1 MRGMGNIPQMMMQ
14 GMLQG
19 MSPMQNPI
27 VQDIVRMRQQGMT
40 SADAFQLL
48 SQKYPQLQQAAPF
61 LAGKTPQQMDQ
72 TAQNALQQSGVD
84 PNAMAQQFM
93 RFF

>member
-1 MRGMGNIPQMMMQ
+1 MNGMGNIPQMMMQ
-14 GMLQG
+14 GMMQG
-19 MSPMQNPI
+19 MSPMQNPM
-27 VQDIVRMRQQGMT
+27 VQEIIRMRQQGMNP
-40 SADAFQLL
+40 AAAFQQL

-61 LAGKTPQQMDQ
+61 LAGKTPQQMDR

-84 PNAMAQQFM
+84 PNAVAQQFQ

>member
-1 MRGMGNIPQMMMQ
+1 MNGMGNIPQMMMQ

-19 MSPMQNPI
+19 MSPMQNPM
-27 VQDIVRMRQQGMT
+27 VQEIIRMRQQGVGQQ
-40 SADAFQLL
+40 AAFRQLA
-48 SQKYPQLQQAAPF
+48 QKYPVFRQAAPF
-61 LAGKTPQQMDQ
+61 LEGKTPQQMDQ

-84 PNAMAQQFM
+84 PNAMAQQFQ

>member
-14 GMLQG
+14 GMMQG
-19 MSPMQNPI
+19 MSPMQNPM
-27 VQDIVRMRQQGMT
+27 VQEIIRMRQQGMDP
-40 SADAFQLL
+40 AAAFQQL
-48 SQKYPQLQQAAPF
+48 SQRYPQFRQAAPF
-61 LAGKTPQQMDQ
+61 LGGKTPQQMDQ

-84 PNAMAQQFM
+84 PNAMAQQFQ

>member
-14 GMLQG
+14 GMMQG
-19 MSPMQNPI
+19 MSPMQNPM
-27 VQDIVRMRQQGMT
+27 VQEILRMRQQGVGQQ
-40 SADAFQLL
+40 AAFRQLA
-48 SQKYPQLQQAAPF
+48 QKYPVFRQAAPF
-61 LAGKTPQQMDQ
+61 LEGKTPQQMDQ

-84 PNAMAQQFM
+84 PNAVAQQFM

>member
-1 MRGMGNIPQMMMQ
+1 MNGMGNIPQMMMQ
-14 GMLQG
+14 GMMRG
-19 MSPMQNPI
+19 MSPTQNPI
-27 VQDIVRMRQQGMT
+27 VQEIMRMKQQGM
-40 SADAFQLL
+40 SPQAAFQQLA
-48 SQKYPQLQQAAPF
+48 QKYPQFQQAAPF

-84 PNAMAQQFM
+84 PNAMAQQFQ

>member
-14 GMLQG
+14 GMMRG
-19 MSPMQNPI
+19 MNPMQNPM
-27 VQDIVRMRQQGMT
+27 VQEIIRMRQQGVGQQ
-40 SADAFQLL
+40 AAFRQLA
-48 SQKYPQLQQAAPF
+48 QKYPVFRQAAPF
-61 LAGKTPQQMDQ
+61 LEGKTPQQMDQ

-84 PNAMAQQFM
+84 PNAVAQQFM

>member
-1 MRGMGNIPQMMMQ
+1 MNGMGNIPQMMMR
-14 GMLQG
+14 G

-40 SADAFQLL
+40 SADAFQQL